1 MAESVK
7 KGNEDNSY
15 FSSFQRAILLY
26 LHPVMTKTAAIF
38 FLSIYLLSATEAHQ
52 LFKLPVIFAHFKE
65 HKKEDSSI
73 TFMRFLDIHY
83 MHGSPKDKDY
93 DRDMQLP
100 FKTSADCASSVSPA
114 FVPFF
119 VQHAAPAPIELT
131 VKNTAVTQNQFLL
144 SSYLASIWQ
153 PPKFC

>member
-1 MAESVK
+1 MK
-7 KGNEDNSY
+7 K
-15 FSSFQRAILLY
+15 
-26 LHPVMTKTAAIF
+26 VTAIF
-38 FLSIYLLSATEAHQ
+38 FFSVYLLSATEAQQ
-52 LFKLPVIFAHFKE
+52 LFKLPVMFAHFKE
-65 HKKEDSSI
+65 HKKENRSI

-100 FKTSADCASSVSPA
+100 FKTSGDCASAVSPA
-114 FVPFF
+114 FVPMF
-119 VQHAAPAPIELT
+119 VQHAAPAPIALIL
-131 VKNTAVTQNQFLL
+131 KNTAVFQNQFLL